1 MSRRRILQIVLA
13 ISSVIVIVGVVL
25 MGAVMGSEDDR
36 NVIEVVL
43 DEIEGETN
51 VNFEYLTLVPG
62 ESCEYTLSFDAEEAN
77 EYDVTLEYY
86 EKEADKGHV
95 LKDYARVRIES
106 GEEILCD
113 ELLAAVFDGMTFR
126 FPVNVEAKQN
136 TQIRLVYY
144 LPIDVGNEAQDAEAF
159 FGLKITAT
167 NNEEG
172 VLS

>member
-25 MGAVMGSEDDR
+25 MGVVMGSEDDR
-36 NVIEVVL
+36 NVIKVVL

-86 EKEADKGHV
+86 EKEVDKGHV

-136 TQIRLVYY
+136 TQIRMVYY